1 MALGIMLPVWGH
13 TGYAIQL
20 IPDATAREENMFT
33 TDHKLLYCMCRSA
46 RTYFTFV
53 LVRSQEQNC
62 NESFIKS
69 DQRLIG
75 LELHGN
81 LATAFHST

>member
-13 TGYAIQL
+13 TGHAIQL
-20 IPDATAREENMFT
+20 IISDGTAGEENMFT
-33 TDHKLLYCMCRSA
+33 TDQKLLYCMCESA

-53 LVRSQEQNC
+53 LVHSQEQNC

-69 DQRLIG
+69 DQRLIVSKAWNCMG
-75 LELHGN
+75 I
-81 LATAFHST
+81 

>member
-20 IPDATAREENMFT
+20 IISDGTAGEENMFT
-33 TDHKLLYCMCRSA
+33 TDQKLLYCMCESA

-53 LVRSQEQNC
+53 LVHSQEQNC

-69 DQRLIG
+69 DQRLIVSMAWNCMG
-75 LELHGN
+75 I
-81 LATAFHST
+81 